1 LLLRALLAIALL
13 LLAWRGSA
21 EAHTG
26 GTTGFAAVTISGQA
40 IRYTLTLS
48 LDALQRAKVD
58 PILVERVPLSADYD
72 ALVRTVARHIT
83 IAADGNTCESLPGT
97 VQPPSLREAC
107 AYSAATR

>member
-1 LLLRALLAIALL
+1 MRGGGRLLLRVSLAIALL

-58 PILVERVPLSADYD
+58 PTLIERVPLSADYG
-72 ALVRTVARHIT
+72 RARQHGR
-83 IAADGNTCESLPGT
+83 APLR
-97 VQPPSLREAC
+97 LREAC
-107 AYSAATR
+107 AYAAATR